1 MKTHVRRM
9 SLAVAVAVALCIA
22 GVAAAQE
29 PQAAEKLNQAFP
41 NDPVALVMEAS
52 RLKALGRLDEALTTY
67 QQALRL
73 DSQSFEAHLGAGTIL
88 DLKGNYADARN
99 ELNKALAAAPE
110 NAREQRDQ
118 ALTALAVSYAFEG
131 DVEQAK
137 TYYEKL
143 YDFQVS
149 TQRLD
154 KAATTAGTIG
164 RAYLDAGDTRQA
176 AQWYETGQETVKK
189 MSGLSSE
196 ELDVWQMRW
205 EHAQSRIAARSG
217 NTEDAD
223 THAAAMKT
231 LIDKTI
237 KNGGTNGTNAVVSAL
252 GQSYQYLV
260 GYNAFYSGKYD
271 DAIAAL
277 QKADQHDP
285 SVLGL
290 LAEAYVKK
298 GDVDAA
304 RPYAEKVTGP
314 PMHTLQSAL
323 TRREL
328 AKIDELKPDAPQK
341 PGAPSAP
348 KPMPPKPNDSKPKN

>member
-1 MKTHVRRM
+1 M
-9 SLAVAVAVALCIA
+9 SLAVAVAIALFVAGI
-22 GVAAAQE
+22 AAAQE
-29 PQAAEKLNQAFP
+29 PQASEKLNQAFP

-52 RLKALGRLDEALTTY
+52 RLKALGRLDEALATY

-73 DSQSFEAHLGAGTIL
+73 DSNSFDAHMGAGMVL
-88 DLKGNYADARN
+88 DLKGNYADARK
-99 ELNKALAAAPE
+99 ELDRALAAAPE

-164 RAYLDAGDTRQA
+164 RAYLDSGDTRQA

-205 EHAQSRIAARSG
+205 EHAQSRIAVRSG
-217 NTEDAD
+217 NTEEAE

-231 LIDKTI
+231 LIDKTV
-237 KNGGTNGTNAVVSAL
+237 KNGANGTNAIVSAL

-314 PMHTLQSAL
+314 PTHTLQSAL
-323 TRREL
+323 ARREL
-328 AKIDELKPDAPQK
+328 AKVDELKSDAPQK
-341 PGAPSAP
+341 PSAP
-348 KPMPPKPNDSKPKN
+348 KPMPPKPNDSKPKD

>member
-1 MKTHVRRM
+1 M
-9 SLAVAVAVALCIA
+9 SLAVAVAVALFVADI
-22 GVAAAQE
+22 AAAQE
-29 PQAAEKLNQAFP
+29 QQAPEKLNQAFP

-52 RLKALGRLDEALTTY
+52 RLKALGRLDEALATY

-73 DSQSFEAHLGAGTIL
+73 DSNSFDAHMGAGMVL
-88 DLKGNYADARN
+88 DLKGNYADARK
-99 ELNKALAAAPE
+99 ELDRALAAAPE

-164 RAYLDAGDTRQA
+164 RAYLDSGDTRQA

-196 ELDVWQMRW
+196 ELDIWQMRW

-217 NTEDAD
+217 NTEEAE

-231 LIDKTI
+231 LIDKTV
-237 KNGGTNGTNAVVSAL
+237 KNGANGTNAIVSAL

-314 PMHTLQSAL
+314 PTHTLQSAL
-323 TRREL
+323 ARREL
-328 AKIDELKPDAPQK
+328 AKVDELKPDATPK
-341 PGAPSAP
+341 PSAT
-348 KPMPPKPNDSKPKN
+348 KPTPPKPNDSKPKE

>member
-1 MKTHVRRM
+1 MKTRLRGM
-9 SLAVAVAVALCIA
+9 PLWLAVGMFVAAT
-22 GVAAAQE
+22 AAAQE
-29 PQAAEKLNQAFP
+29 QPAPEKLNQAFP

-52 RLKALGRLDEALTTY
+52 RLKALGRLDEALATY

-73 DSQSFEAHLGAGTIL
+73 DSQSFEAHMGAGTIL
-88 DLKGNYADARN
+88 DLKGNYADARK
-99 ELNKALAAAPE
+99 ELDQALAAAPE

-131 DVEQAK
+131 DVEK
-137 TYYEKL
+137 SKSYYEKL
-143 YDFQVS
+143 YDFQMS

-164 RAYLDAGDTRQA
+164 RAYLDSGDTRQA
-176 AQWYETGQETVKK
+176 AQWYETGQDTVKK

-196 ELDVWQMRW
+196 ELDIWQMRW

-217 NTEDAD
+217 NVEDAE

-231 LIDKTI
+231 LIDKTV
-237 KNGGTNGTNAVVSAL
+237 KNGANGTNAVVSAL

-260 GYNAFYSGKYD
+260 GYNAFFAGKYD

-290 LAEAYVKK
+290 IAEAYVKK

-314 PMHTLQSAL
+314 PTHTLQSAIM
-323 TRREL
+323 RREIK
-328 AKIDELKPDAPQK
+328 KIDELKPDAPTK
-341 PGAPSAP
+341 ASAP
-348 KPMPPKPNDSKPKN
+348 KPNESKPKE

>member
-1 MKTHVRRM
+1 M
-9 SLAVAVAVALCIA
+9 SLAVAVAVALFVADI
-22 GVAAAQE
+22 AAAQE
-29 PQAAEKLNQAFP
+29 PQASEKLNQAFP

-52 RLKALGRLDEALTTY
+52 RLKALGRLDEALATY

-73 DSQSFEAHLGAGTIL
+73 DSNSFDAHMGAGMVL
-88 DLKGNYADARN
+88 DLKGNYADARK
-99 ELNKALAAAPE
+99 ELDRALAAAPE

-164 RAYLDAGDTRQA
+164 RAYLDSGDTRQA

-205 EHAQSRIAARSG
+205 EHAQSRIAVRSG
-217 NTEDAD
+217 NTEEAE

-231 LIDKTI
+231 LIDKTV
-237 KNGGTNGTNAVVSAL
+237 KNGANGTNAIVSAL

-290 LAEAYVKK
+290 LAEAFVKK

-314 PMHTLQSAL
+314 PTHTLQSAL
-323 TRREL
+323 ARREL
-328 AKIDELKPDAPQK
+328 AKVDELKPDAPQK
-341 PGAPSAP
+341 PGAP
-348 KPMPPKPNDSKPKN
+348 KPMPPKPNDSKPKE